1 MLAETPAVHQALRI
15 LIVRVASRGHTNT
28 QYLLVLAFSFPYPHC
43 HSLPS
48 VLSLSLSIALPQ
60 LVAGRHSFLDSYRL
74 LRLSSHAPPNRQ
86 HEAHHCY
93 RPCPGRRGLCLSGR
107 GQWWVPEH
115 SYHITLGPLL
125 TPPSPRQAPEH
136 RDQPR
141 RLGPGHDGRQRE
153 RRPLRGQ
160 QGLPGQQGQGA
171 ISVFSSSTLG
181 HHDNGAMGHPA
192 PIRVDYA
199 ARLHTTMRH

>member
-1 MLAETPAVHQALRI
+1 MKFTIATVLALAAVAFAYPAVDNGGCPNTAITSHIESL
-15 LIVRVASRGHTNT
+15 LI
-28 QYLLVLAFSFPYPHC
+28 
-43 HSLPS
+43 
-48 VLSLSLSIALPQ
+48 
-60 LVAGRHSFLDSYRL
+60 
-74 LRLSSHAPPNRQ
+74 
-86 HEAHHCY
+86 
-93 RPCPGRRGLCLSGR
+93 
-107 GQWWVPEH
+107 
-115 SYHITLGPLL
+115 
-125 TPPSPRQAPEH
+125 PPSPRQAPEH

-153 RRPLRGQ
+153 RRALRGQ